1 MPAKDRAS
9 LINKVHRVC
18 KKKYTEETP
27 PSGRNLLEHVVYACC
42 LEDSTFEAADE
53 AFAKL
58 QADYYDWNEV
68 RVTTV
73 SELAEVCKVLAFPDE
88 AATRIKKMLHG
99 IFETYYS
106 FDIDILRKE
115 NLGKTV
121 EQFQKFKGGS
131 PFVVSYLAQHGLGGH
146 SIPLDRSLLDLFFM
160 VGAITEAEREKA
172 KVPGLERTIPKS
184 KGIEFASLA
193 HQLAAAFTKSQ
204 FNKDIRD
211 IVLSISPSAQER
223 FPKRGGRK
231 KKVEPAPVKK
241 PAAVKKET
249 PPKEAAPKKTPAK
262 KTTAKKEPV
271 KKPTAKKTATKKA
284 PAKKAPA
291 KPAAK
296 KAAAK
301 KPAKKTPAKKTPASK
316 TTTKKKSPTK
326 RLARKKPR

>member
-9 LINKVHRVC
+9 LINKLYKVC
-18 KKKYTEETP
+18 KKKYTEEKP
-27 PSGRNLLEHVVYACC
+27 PSGRNLLEHIIYACC

-73 SELAEVCKVLAFPDE
+73 SELAEVCSVLAFPDE

-146 SIPLDRSLLDLFFM
+146 SVPLDRSLLNLFFM
-160 VGAITEAEREKA
+160 VGAITDAELAKA

-193 HQLAAAFTKSQ
+193 HQLAAAFTKAQ
-204 FNKDIRD
+204 FNKDVRD

-231 KKVEPAPVKK
+231 KKVEPAVEQKPAPVKK
-241 PAAVKKET
+241 EAAKET
-249 PPKEAAPKKTPAK
+249 ADKKTADKKTVDKKTAPKKA
-262 KTTAKKEPV
+262 AS
-271 KKPTAKKTATKKA
+271 KKA
-284 PAKKAPA
+284 PAKKTPAKTPAAKKTTA

-301 KPAKKTPAKKTPASK
+301 KPAKKAPVKKTTA
-316 TTTKKKSPTK
+316 KKKSPTK